1 MSTSNFTPISGNK
14 SKKSKSSIFRV
25 LSLITLFVT
34 LVGVGVGYV
43 MVQQGFNFRPK
54 ATSASRYL
62 ETYGWN
68 GSCFTALSTIKYAA
82 RYQCPGKIE
91 NYASGCQDSTTG
103 AWQYNSV
110 LNPLTSNGQSN
121 VCILPDGSNGPKDGN
136 GCFTQQLDLQNGVP
150 GSPQG
155 FYSFDSC
162 PPSNPKPPAVTTC
175 DGGFYCDGR
184 PVLNSTI
191 GQVVC
196 GNGDSNWTG
205 YNWKCGT
212 DGKWFPLHTQCNM
225 CVVVPTATPF
235 PTPTP
240 GPNSTPT
247 PSPRP
252 TITPTPIS
260 PTPTPKPPTPTPT
273 IPACIQPSSPANVRI
288 NCPLCSQVSP
298 AQ

>member
-14 SKKSKSSIFRV
+14 SKKGKSSIFRV

-68 GSCFTALSTIKYAA
+68 GSCFAALST
-82 RYQCPGKIE
+82 
-91 NYASGCQDSTTG
+91 
-103 AWQYNSV
+103 

-184 PVLNSTI
+184 LVLNSTI

-288 NCPLCSQVSP
+288 NCPLCSQVST